1 MGVAV
6 IGQVGRDLVLRAA
19 GMPEPGGS
27 APIVKR
33 RDLLGGKGANQA
45 VGLTQLGVP
54 AALVG
59 VVGDDSDGDVVLE
72 QAAADGIDTT
82 GVARRGT
89 TALLVDLVDEPSSR
103 RLFED
108 IPSTARVSV
117 EDLERARG
125 GSMWRHTRVASSCNS
140 RRRDGTSCSLRVGV
154 LRADA
159 KEAELLAGEPVTSVP
174 NANSSAKRLLM
185 AGPQ

>member
-27 APIVKR
+27 APIVER

-125 GSMWRHTRVASSCNS
+125 VLDVADTVSIQLQQPP
-140 RRRDGTSCSLRVGV
+140 T
-154 LRADA
+154 
-159 KEAELLAGEPVTSVP
+159 
-174 NANSSAKRLLM
+174 
-185 AGPQ
+185 

>member
-125 GSMWRHTRVASSCNS
+125 VLDVADTVSIQLQQPPTYA
-140 RRRDGTSCSLRVGV
+140 TSCSHLSASFAPTPRKPNF
-154 LRADA
+154 L
-159 KEAELLAGEPVTSVP
+159 PVNRSPPCRTRTHRRSDC
-174 NANSSAKRLLM
+174 
-185 AGPQ
+185 

>member
-27 APIVKR
+27 APIVER
-33 RDLLGGKGANQA
+33 RELLGGKGANQA

-82 GVARRGT
+82 GVARRGP

-117 EDLERARG
+117 ARG
-125 GSMWRHTRVASSCNS
+125 VLDVADTMSIQLQQPPAAVVAAAPRPTTAARAWWPMAQS
-140 RRRDGTSCSLRVGV
+140 RPT
-154 LRADA
+154 
-159 KEAELLAGEPVTSVP
+159 
-174 NANSSAKRLLM
+174 
-185 AGPQ
+185 

>member
-6 IGQVGRDLVLRAA
+6 IGQVGRDLVMRAA
-19 GMPEPGGS
+19 GMPETGGS
-27 APIVKR
+27 APIVER
-33 RDLLGGKGANQA
+33 RDLRGGKGANQA

-117 EDLERARG
+117 DDLERARG
-125 GSMWRHTRVASSCNS
+125 VLDVADTVSIQLHQPPNV
-140 RRRDGTSCSLRVGV
+140 RDELLARVGV

-159 KEAELLAGEPVTSVP
+159 KEAELLAGEPVTTVP